1 MTVQTTERLSAQAS
15 RLIIA
20 ETKTFCSKRTFISQP
35 RNSTKRPDFVVKDQI
50 HKRSTKGINIDKSMQ
65 TEAKQLIF
73 LSA

>member
-20 ETKTFCSKRTFISQP
+20 EMKTFCSKRTFTSQP
-35 RNSTKRPDFVVKDQI
+35 QRSTKQPDLVVKDQI
-50 HKRSTKGINIDKSMQ
+50 YKHRTKGINIDKSMQ